1 MSMLTFAA
9 KRIVAIVIILFILV
23 TVVFV
28 LFRAVPTDPAAMVIS
43 PRMTPELE
51 SILRERF
58 GLDKPIGE
66 QYIIYLGN
74 LLRRDFGISFYWQGE
89 EVYEIL
95 KERLLPTALLAG
107 VALIIVIIFDLI
119 AEAVLLKESAVVN
132 TLFYLIPFLFLGL
145 ILIYI
150 FSWKLDV
157 FPIGGMRTPEVWEL
171 ETSAFSRI
179 IDVLYHLVLP
189 LGVMIIWVV
198 VGFVPLVKATSRGV
212 ITEQKALL
220 PAGLGTLVAASV
232 LFYGSMATESIFS
245 WPGFHGLFVQAT
257 LNYDYPLVLGTIVA
271 GVAFSLVVT
280 VCVEVFYAFMASVRS

>member
-1 MSMLTFAA
+1 MSVLTFAA
-9 KRIVAIVIILFILV
+9 KRIVAVAIIVFILV
-23 TVVFV
+23 SVVFI
-28 LFRAVPTDPAAMVIS
+28 LFRAMPTDPVAMVIS
-43 PRMTPELE
+43 PKMTPELKE
-51 SILRERF
+51 ILRHRF

-74 LLRRDFGISFYWQGE
+74 LLRRDFGMSFYWQEE

-95 KERLLPTALLAG
+95 KERLLPTALLTG
-107 VALIIVIIFDLI
+107 VALIIVIIFDFI
-119 AEAVLLKESAVVN
+119 AEAVLSKESAVVN

-150 FSWKLDV
+150 FSWKFDV
-157 FPIGGMRTPEVWEL
+157 FPLGGMRSQELWEL
-171 ETSAFSRI
+171 RTSAFTRLV
-179 IDVLYHLVLP
+179 DVLYHLILP

-245 WPGFHGLFVQAT
+245 WPGFHRLFVQAT
-257 LNYDYPLVLGTIVA
+257 LNYDYPLVLGTIIA
-271 GVAFSLVVT
+271 GVTFSLVVT
-280 VCVEVFYAFMASVRS
+280 VCVEIFYAFMASVRS